1 MNQNTDFVIYIDT
14 DSNYVNL
21 NEFLKSQGVD
31 IEVWNN
37 LPLKQKTEFLVR
49 IGNIVNNYVND
60 QSYERT
66 QKQDYNSQVDRD
78 DFTIKFEFETVSP
91 TILLCQKKKYTYSK
105 SWDDGYFLDDPKM
118 TVKGLEIVRGDT
130 PTLFRDGLKEMLKA
144 ILDEKS
150 DSEIIDILNHY
161 KNQAYSAIKLV
172 IFLQDSFVIVILY
185 PCRTPF
191 TSFGSFGIMSII
203 L

>member
-78 DFTIKFEFETVSP
+78 DFTIKFD
-91 TILLCQKKKYTYSK
+91 L
-105 SWDDGYFLDDPKM
+105 
-118 TVKGLEIVRGDT
+118 
-130 PTLFRDGLKEMLKA
+130 
-144 ILDEKS
+144 
-150 DSEIIDILNHY
+150 
-161 KNQAYSAIKLV
+161 
-172 IFLQDSFVIVILY
+172 
-185 PCRTPF
+185 
-191 TSFGSFGIMSII
+191 
-203 L
+203 